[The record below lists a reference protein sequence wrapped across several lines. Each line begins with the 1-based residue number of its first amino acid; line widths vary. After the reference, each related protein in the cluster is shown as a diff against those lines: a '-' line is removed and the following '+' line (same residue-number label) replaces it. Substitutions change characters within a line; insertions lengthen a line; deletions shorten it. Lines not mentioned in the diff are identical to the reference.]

1 MTIGEN
7 RRTLEG
13 TQFFIGW
20 GESGGGG
27 EKDGHWTPLYLLIT
41 RTKDTEILWERVVK
55 KEENVYIFY

>member
-1 MTIGEN
+1 MSYIYSMTIGEN

-27 EKDGHWTPLYLLIT
+27 GGGGEVR
-41 RTKDTEILWERVVK
+41 RTGTELHCT
-55 KEENVYIFY
+55 Y